1 MSSGSHDHII
11 GQRVTVYPHPGS
23 GKYDPPQDKGVE
35 GPTEGTV
42 LDSMDGVV
50 VVMLANGSMATR
62 HIGVITFN
70 DPAKV
75 LAALAER

>member
-1 MSSGSHDHII
+1 MSDHII
-11 GQRVTVYPHPGS
+11 GQSVTVYPRPDIHEASPS
-23 GKYDPPQDKGVE
+23 PQDKGVE

-42 LDSMDGVV
+42 IAASNGVV
-50 VVMLANGSMATR
+50 AVMLANGSVATR